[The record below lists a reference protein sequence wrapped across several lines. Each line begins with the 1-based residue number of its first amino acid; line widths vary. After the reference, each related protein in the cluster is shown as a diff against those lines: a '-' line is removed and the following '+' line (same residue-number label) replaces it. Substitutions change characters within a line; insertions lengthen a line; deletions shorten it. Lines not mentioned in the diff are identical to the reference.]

1 MEKTLEPAM
10 QVKPIE
16 FGENLTI
23 RYLDEKTLITGQSRT
38 LLKEGNFILDSETIN
53 IIAGPGIKI
62 SSKGKDTL
70 IISCDLTKL
79 EAKMYDLQQ
88 ATDKRLETIEKIFS
102 IPRPHG
108 RIFGPAAL
116 IFSGSWFWF
125 RSNISKSRRRKLYP
139 IFGSWSYLYGRAFH
153 GCVFGN

>member
-53 IIAGPGIKI
+53 IIDGPGIKI

-88 ATDKRLETIEKIFS
+88 ATDKRLETIEKIFTK
-102 IPRPHG
+102 I
-108 RIFGPAAL
+108 IKDA
-116 IFSGSWFWF
+116 
-125 RSNISKSRRRKLYP
+125 KK
-139 IFGSWSYLYGRAFH
+139 
-153 GCVFGN
+153 